1 LPTSRRSIA
10 PAEVQRE
17 PNLDT
22 SAALFCK
29 PGENL
34 VTPANSAAPR
44 KRWYAVLYIQVLIA
58 IIIGILIGYFS
69 PKIGIAL
76 KPLGDA
82 FVGLIRIMIAPVI
95 FCVIVQGIASMAD
108 LKKVGKVGVKALI
121 YFEVVSTLAL
131 LIGIVVAVVLH
142 PGAGLNI
149 NSATL
154 DPKAAAVYVGRA
166 KETGFIPFLLSFI
179 PRTFVDA
186 LAGGEVPQVLLISIL
201 TGFAIARLGEL
212 GARAL
217 RAVEVANK
225 VVFAIVRIIVRT
237 APLGALGGM
246 AFTVASYG
254 MASLSNLVKLIGSF
268 YLTSLIFIVLVL
280 GVIAAWAGFSIF
292 RFIAYIKDELL
303 IVLGTSSSETVLPD
317 MMRKLEGLGASRSVV
332 GLVFPTGYV
341 FNTDGTNIYLTLSVL
356 FLAQATGTQLTFS
369 QIAGILLFALIA
381 SKGGSGVTGTGFV
394 TLAAILAAVPAI
406 PIQAL
411 ALLVG
416 IEKFMSEC
424 RALTNVVGNGVA
436 TLVVS
441 RWQGEL
447 DSAKMRE
454 VMSHP
459 GENNEPKVA

>member
-1 LPTSRRSIA
+1 MTGATSP
-10 PAEVQRE
+10 PAAR
-17 PNLDT
+17 P
-22 SAALFCK
+22 
-29 PGENL
+29 
-34 VTPANSAAPR
+34 
-44 KRWYAVLYIQVLIA
+44 WYAILYIQVLIA
-58 IIIGILIGYFS
+58 IFLGILIGRFS
-69 PKIGIAL
+69 PKTGVAL

-82 FVGLIRIMIAPVI
+82 FVGLIRMMIAPVI
-95 FCVIVQGIASMAD
+95 FCVITQGIAGMAD
-108 LKKVGKVGVKALI
+108 IRKVGKVGIKTLI
-121 YFEVVSTLAL
+121 YFEAVSTLAL
-131 LIGIVVAVVLH
+131 LIGITVAVVIH

-149 NSATL
+149 NPATL

-179 PRTFVDA
+179 PHTFVEA
-186 LAGGEVPQVLLISIL
+186 FTGGDVPQVLLISIL
-201 TGFAIARLGEL
+201 TGFAIAALGES
-212 GARAL
+212 GVRAL
-217 RAVEVANK
+217 RAIEVANK
-225 VVFAIVRIIVRT
+225 IVFGIVRIIIRT

-246 AFTVASYG
+246 AFTVGSYG
-254 MASLSNLVKLIGSF
+254 MASLSNLIKLIGTF
-268 YLTSLIFIVLVL
+268 YLTSIIFVVVVL
-280 GVIAAWAGFSIF
+280 GAIAWWAGFSIF

-341 FNTDGTNIYLTLSVL
+341 FNTDGTNIYLTLSAL
-356 FLAQATGTQLTFS
+356 FLAQATGTHLS
-369 QIAGILLFALIA
+369 LGQISALLLFALLA

-406 PIQAL
+406 PVQGL

-447 DSAKMRE
+447 DSTKLRA
-454 VMSHP
+454 VMSHR
-459 GENNEPKVA
+459 GEDATPPAA

>member
-1 LPTSRRSIA
+1 
-10 PAEVQRE
+10 
-17 PNLDT
+17 
-22 SAALFCK
+22 
-29 PGENL
+29 
-34 VTPANSAAPR
+34 VTPAKPASAR
-44 KRWYAVLYIQVLIA
+44 KPWYTVLYIQVLVAIA
-58 IIIGILIGYFS
+58 VGILIGRFS
-69 PKIGIAL
+69 PKTGIAL

-82 FVGLIRIMIAPVI
+82 FVGLIRMMIAPVI
-95 FCVIVQGIASMAD
+95 FCVIVQGIAGIAD
-108 LKKVGKVGVKALI
+108 LKKVGKVGIKALL

-131 LIGIVVAVVLH
+131 LIGIVVAVAIH

-149 NSATL
+149 NPAML
-154 DPKAAAVYVGRA
+154 DPKAAVVYVGRA

-179 PRTFVDA
+179 PRSFVTA
-186 LAGGEVPQVLLISIL
+186 LTEGEVPPVLLISIL
-201 TGFAIARLGEL
+201 TGLAIARLGEL

-217 RAVEVANK
+217 RAVEIANN
-225 VVFAIVRIIVRT
+225 VVFAIIRIIIRT

-246 AFTVASYG
+246 AFTVGSYG
-254 MASLSNLVKLIGSF
+254 MASLSNLLKLIGAF
-268 YLTSLIFIVLVL
+268 YLTSLIFVILVL
-280 GVIAAWAGFSIF
+280 GAIAAWAGFSIF
-292 RFIAYIKDELL
+292 SFIAYIKDELL

-317 MMRKLEGLGASRSVV
+317 MMRKLEALGASRSVV

-341 FNTDGTNIYLTLSVL
+341 FNTDGTNIYLTLSAL
-356 FLAQATGTQLTFS
+356 FLAQASGTHLSWGQMG
-369 QIAGILLFALIA
+369 GILLFALIA

-406 PIQAL
+406 PVQGL

-447 DSAKMRE
+447 DPIHLRE
-454 VMSHP
+454 VMSRPYDHSAP
-459 GENNEPKVA
+459 PAA

>member
-1 LPTSRRSIA
+1 MTGAKSPT
-10 PAEVQRE
+10 
-17 PNLDT
+17 
-22 SAALFCK
+22 
-29 PGENL
+29 
-34 VTPANSAAPR
+34 APR
-44 KRWYAVLYIQVLIA
+44 PWYAILYIQVLIA
-58 IIIGILIGYFS
+58 ILIGILIGRFS
-69 PKIGIAL
+69 PKTGVAL

-82 FVGLIRIMIAPVI
+82 FVALIRMMIAPVI
-95 FCVIVQGIASMAD
+95 FCVIVQGIAGMAD
-108 LKKVGKVGVKALI
+108 IKKVGKVGIKTLI
-121 YFEVVSTLAL
+121 YFEAVSTLAL
-131 LIGIVVAVVLH
+131 LIGIAIAVAIH

-149 NSATL
+149 NPAAL

-179 PRTFVDA
+179 PHTFVEA
-186 LAGGEVPQVLLISIL
+186 FTGGEVPQVLLISIL
-201 TGFAIARLGEL
+201 TGFAIAALGES
-212 GARAL
+212 GVRAL

-225 VVFAIVRIIVRT
+225 IVFGIVRIITRA

-246 AFTVASYG
+246 AFTVGSYG
-254 MASLSNLVKLIGSF
+254 MASLSNLIKLIGTF
-268 YLTSLIFIVLVL
+268 YLTSILFVVVAL
-280 GVIAAWAGFSIF
+280 GAIAWWVGFSIF

-341 FNTDGTNIYLTLSVL
+341 FNTDGTNIYLTLSAL
-356 FLAQATGTQLTFS
+356 FLAQATGTHLSFG
-369 QIAGILLFALIA
+369 QISGLLLFALLA

-394 TLAAILAAVPAI
+394 TLAAVLAAVPAI
-406 PIQAL
+406 PVQGL

-447 DSAKMRE
+447 DSAKLRE
-454 VMSHP
+454 VMTHP
-459 GENNEPKVA
+459 SDYSAPPAA

>member
-1 LPTSRRSIA
+1 
-10 PAEVQRE
+10 V
-17 PNLDT
+17 
-22 SAALFCK
+22 SAANSKVLRK
-29 PGENL
+29 P
-34 VTPANSAAPR
+34 
-44 KRWYAVLYIQVLIA
+44 WYTILYIQVLIA
-58 IIIGILIGYFS
+58 IVIGILIGRFS
-69 PKIGIAL
+69 PKTGMAL

-82 FVGLIRIMIAPVI
+82 FVSLIRMMIAPVI

-131 LIGIVVAVVLH
+131 IIGIVVAVVLH

-149 NSATL
+149 NPAAL
-154 DPKAAAVYVGRA
+154 DPKAAAGYVGRA
-166 KETGFIPFLLSFI
+166 KETGLIPFLLSFI

-201 TGFAIARLGEL
+201 TGFSISRLGEL

-217 RAVEVANK
+217 RAVEIANK
-225 VVFAIVRIIVRT
+225 VVFGIIRIIVRT

-246 AFTVASYG
+246 AFTVGSYG
-254 MASLSNLVKLIGSF
+254 MSSLSNLVKLIGTF
-268 YLTSLIFIVLVL
+268 YLTSVIFVVVVL
-280 GVIAAWAGFSIF
+280 GVIAWWAGFSIF

-341 FNTDGTNIYLTLSVL
+341 FNTDGTNIYLTLCVL
-356 FLAQATGTQLTFS
+356 FLAQATNTQLTFG
-369 QIAGILLFALIA
+369 QITGILLFALIA

-406 PIQAL
+406 PVQSL

-436 TLVVS
+436 TIVVS

-447 DSAKMRE
+447 DSARMRE
-454 VMSHP
+454 VMAQP

>member
-1 LPTSRRSIA
+1 VTTGKSGG
-10 PAEVQRE
+10 QR
-17 PNLDT
+17 
-22 SAALFCK
+22 K
-29 PGENL
+29 P
-34 VTPANSAAPR
+34 
-44 KRWYAVLYIQVLIA
+44 WYAVLYVQVLVA
-58 IIIGILIGYFS
+58 IVVGVLIGRFF
-69 PKIGIAL
+69 PKTGIAL
-76 KPLGDA
+76 KPLGDG
-82 FVGLIRIMIAPVI
+82 FVALIRMMIAPVI
-95 FCVIVQGIASMAD
+95 FCVIVQGIASMSD

-131 LIGIVVAVVLH
+131 IVGIVVAVILH

-149 NSATL
+149 DPATL

-166 KETGFIPFLLSFI
+166 KETGIIPFLLWFI

-201 TGFAIARLGEL
+201 TGFAIARMGEF

-217 RAVEVANK
+217 HAIEVANK
-225 VVFAIVRIIVRT
+225 VVLGIVRIIVRA

-254 MASLSNLVKLIGSF
+254 MASLSNLVKLIGTF
-268 YLTSLIFIVLVL
+268 YLTSLIFVVVIL
-280 GVIAAWAGFSIF
+280 GAIAYCAGFSIF

-317 MMRKLEGLGASRSVV
+317 MMRKLEGLGASSSVV

-341 FNTDGTNIYLTLSVL
+341 FNTDGTNIYLTLSAL
-356 FLAQATGTQLTFS
+356 FLAQATNTHLTLS
-369 QIAGILLFALIA
+369 QIVGILFFALIA

-406 PIQAL
+406 PVQAL

-436 TLVVS
+436 TIVVS

-447 DSAKMRE
+447 DATKMRD
-454 VMSHP
+454 VLTHP
-459 GENNEPKVA
+459 VENGEARAE

>member
-1 LPTSRRSIA
+1 MTGAKSP
-10 PAEVQRE
+10 PAAR
-17 PNLDT
+17 P
-22 SAALFCK
+22 
-29 PGENL
+29 
-34 VTPANSAAPR
+34 
-44 KRWYAVLYIQVLIA
+44 WYAILYIQVLIA
-58 IIIGILIGYFS
+58 IFLGILIGRFS
-69 PKIGIAL
+69 PKTGVAL

-82 FVGLIRIMIAPVI
+82 FVGLIRMMIAPVI
-95 FCVIVQGIASMAD
+95 FCVITQGIAGMAD
-108 LKKVGKVGVKALI
+108 IKKVGKVGIKTLI
-121 YFEVVSTLAL
+121 YFEAVSTLAL
-131 LIGIVVAVVLH
+131 LIGITVAVAIH

-149 NSATL
+149 NPATL

-179 PRTFVDA
+179 PHTFVEA
-186 LAGGEVPQVLLISIL
+186 FTGGDVPQVLLISIL
-201 TGFAIARLGEL
+201 TGFAIAALGES
-212 GARAL
+212 GVRAL
-217 RAVEVANK
+217 RAIELANK
-225 VVFAIVRIIVRT
+225 VVFGIVRIIVRA

-246 AFTVASYG
+246 AFTVGSYG
-254 MASLSNLVKLIGSF
+254 MASLSNLIKLIGTF
-268 YLTSLIFIVLVL
+268 YLTSIIFVVVVL
-280 GVIAAWAGFSIF
+280 GAIAWWAGFSIF

-341 FNTDGTNIYLTLSVL
+341 FNTDGTNIYLTLSAL
-356 FLAQATGTQLTFS
+356 FLAQATGTHLSFG
-369 QIAGILLFALIA
+369 QISALLLFALLA

-406 PIQAL
+406 PVQGL

-447 DSAKMRE
+447 DSTKLRE
-454 VMSHP
+454 VMTHP
-459 GENNEPKVA
+459 GEHATPPAA